1 MKRLL
6 LLTAIFLS
14 GCAEVQQN
22 IKNSIHKEKRDI
34 YDCFLGTGAYFAFSF
49 FCLKKGDEWGVGAF
63 ILWALVSL
71 AIASYYGT
79 L

>member
-1 MKRLL
+1 VVVRKYSKTSKTQSTKRRE
-6 LLTAIFLS
+6 IFMI
-14 GCAEVQQN
+14 A
-22 IKNSIHKEKRDI
+22 
-34 YDCFLGTGAYFAFSF
+34 FLGTGAYFAFSF
-49 FCLKKGDEWGVGAF
+49 FCLKKGDEWGAGAF